1 MNADDEL
8 DDIWTIVPG
17 AKRVAPASEPSLR
30 VEQIKGVRPLDSQ
43 FGIDQPKTAPDA
55 LVELLFGQPYP
66 KEAEIVTAVGDP
78 DQLPH
83 LETYAILDAAK
94 VVNLPEMLETSDLE
108 HRCLFK
114 GAAYAE
120 MKDVAPWIVRLE
132 DGNTFTRN
140 LFTRSDAPWH
150 LWDVN
155 AGIYLRSSETLDV
168 VRAHFR
174 KFTRVRDST
183 GKWYYFRFWE
193 APYLE
198 GLLENGHAE
207 TIRRLLGAGDL
218 LTCDPHQGRLRV
230 VYRSTAPHPAVAEAF
245 YLRRPDVAA
254 LRTVALRQFA
264 GRLTKWLESSYG
276 ADEAADTFE
285 FSLLGVRHA
294 RDVIN
299 LADERSVADY
309 VAASWLLGHP
319 AETRYDL
326 TAGPDLAERLQ
337 LAHRDAA
344 AARGAS
350 LKVGE

>member
-1 MNADDEL
+1 MLEVGAAQSVRPPVVENDTISGIEPLSQKLGTMSDE
-8 DDIWTIVPG
+8 TVPEMVKDLMFGQVPVDTTDRG
-17 AKRVAPASEPSLR
+17 AKPSL
-30 VEQIKGVRPLDSQ
+30 G
-43 FGIDQPKTAPDA
+43 
-55 LVELLFGQPYP
+55 
-66 KEAEIVTAVGDP
+66 
-78 DQLPH
+78 
-83 LETYAILDAAK
+83 TYAILDAAK
-94 VVNLPEMLETSDLE
+94 VTNLAEILEASGLE
-108 HRCLFK
+108 HCGLFK
-114 GAAYAE
+114 GAAHEE
-120 MKDVAPWIVRLE
+120 MKDVAPWIVRLQE
-132 DGNTFTRN
+132 GSAFTRR

-155 AGIYLRSSETLDV
+155 AGIYLRSSETMDV

-174 KFTRVRDST
+174 RFTRVRDST

-193 APYLE
+193 AAYLE
-198 GLLENGHAE
+198 GLLNNGHAE

-218 LTCDPHQGRLRV
+218 LICDPHQGRLRV
-230 VYRSTAPHPAVAEAF
+230 FYRSTAPRPAVAEAF

-276 ADEAADTFE
+276 ADEAANTFE
-285 FSLLGVRHA
+285 FCLMGVRHA
-294 RDVIN
+294 QDVIN

-319 AETRYDL
+319 AEKRYDL

-344 AARGAS
+344 AARVAS
-350 LKVGE
+350 LKVGER